1 MTTPMGT
8 MTSTAATG
16 FMPPQINTVEDT
28 GLSPLWLQDLALKIL
43 YFRGYLTG
51 FKIAEEI
58 TLPFAGVMDQ
68 ILMALKQEKLIEVK
82 SSQGGL
88 GEGAYTYGITGAG
101 IVRAREALDRSQ
113 YAGPAPVPFDVY
125 NDAIRRQKSGRLTV
139 TTRTMRQILAQL
151 VISESTFQMLGP
163 ALNSGTSVF
172 LYGPPGNGKT
182 SIARAFG
189 NLMLSQTMYIPHAL
203 YLDGQVIKV
212 YDAVRQIA
220 PSRATVLI
228 QGETGTGKEL
238 IAKAIHGLSGLQGK
252 FVPVNVAGLDDNMFS
267 DTLFGHRRGAFTGAD
282 QARSGLIAQASGGT
296 LFLDEIGDLTEVS
309 QVKLL
314 RLLQEQEYYP
324 VGSDITMVS
333 DARIIA
339 ATNRDLRKLTGEGKF
354 RNDLYFRLCAHQVH
368 APPLRERLEDIPVLL
383 EHFLDEAAR
392 TFKKK
397 KPAYP
402 HELKTLLSTYDFPGN
417 VREMKAIVFD
427 AVARHGAGV
436 LSMESFREVI
446 GTRPVPVSAGSNPA
460 KAAVEMVTSALQR
473 LPTVREVEDYL
484 IGEAMKAANGNQ
496 GIAASLIGFTRQTLN
511 KRLKKKRTE

>member
-1 MTTPMGT
+1 MPARTIIVLEGDQTGQELLEEVVSNYPQVPVIVM
-8 MTSTAATG
+8 TAASE
-16 FMPPQINTVEDT
+16 IETVVACMKAGAFDYLVKPVENSRLISSVKRALEICNLKNQLT
-28 GLSPLWLQDLALKIL
+28 QLQEHLLNNRVENPAAFASIITAGNRMSSIFQ
-43 YFRGYLTG
+43 YCEVV
-51 FKIAEEI
+51 AE
-58 TLPFAGVMDQ
+58 
-68 ILMALKQEKLIEVK
+68 
-82 SSQGGL
+82 SQQP
-88 GEGAYTYGITGAG
+88 II
-101 IVRAREALDRSQ
+101 IV
-113 YAGPAPVPFDVY
+113 
-125 NDAIRRQKSGRLTV
+125 
-139 TTRTMRQILAQL
+139 
-151 VISESTFQMLGP
+151 
-163 ALNSGTSVF
+163 
-172 LYGPPGNGKT
+172 
-182 SIARAFG
+182 
-189 NLMLSQTMYIPHAL
+189 
-203 YLDGQVIKV
+203 
-212 YDAVRQIA
+212 
-220 PSRATVLI
+220 
-228 QGETGTGKEL
+228 GETGTGKEL

-296 LFLDEIGDLTEVS
+296 LFLDEIGDLAEVS

-324 VGSDITMVS
+324 VGSDIPMVG

-339 ATNRDLRKLTGEGKF
+339 ATNRDLRKMTGEGKF

-368 APPLRERLEDIPVLL
+368 IPPLRERLEDIPVLL